1 MTSEVQ
7 EIARPLP
14 RNAKSE
20 YDEFLLLFERCLPPA
35 LAVLWFTSP
44 KGIDTLA
51 RKGGLTNLPDGFVSK
66 ALKSNQNNS
75 RGWDKNN
82 YKKKWNF
89 CFPGERAARFAAPK
103 YQDAFLK
110 TASEEEKE
118 ELSLPDGY
126 FLEFGLNFLKK
137 YTSSAEEE
145 TGEPQEDDES
155 SDNAGEEEE
164 SQEEEVAGGSGL
176 SSSSTVAPE
185 GATELAVESS
195 VPPQT
200 ATHCQSP
207 LAQQTTTSNP
217 TEQATA
223 TTNSGRCEFAL

>member
-1 MTSEVQ
+1 MILWQTSLV
-7 EIARPLP
+7 
-14 RNAKSE
+14 
-20 YDEFLLLFERCLPPA
+20 FF
-35 LAVLWFTSP
+35 
-44 KGIDTLA
+44 
-51 RKGGLTNLPDGFVSK
+51 SK
-66 ALKSNQNNS
+66 ALKSNQNNN

-89 CFPGERAARFAAPK
+89 CFAGERAARFAAPK

-155 SDNAGEEEE
+155 SDNAREEEA
-164 SQEEEVAGGSGL
+164 QEDD
-176 SSSSTVAPE
+176 
-185 GATELAVESS
+185 ESS
-195 VPPQT
+195 DN
-200 ATHCQSP
+200 A
-207 LAQQTTTSNP
+207 
-217 TEQATA
+217 
-223 TTNSGRCEFAL
+223 G

>member
-1 MTSEVQ
+1 M
-7 EIARPLP
+7 
-14 RNAKSE
+14 
-20 YDEFLLLFERCLPPA
+20 
-35 LAVLWFTSP
+35 LWFTSP

-51 RKGGLTNLPDGFVSK
+51 RKGGLINLPDGFVSK
-66 ALKSNQNNS
+66 ALKLKSNQNNS
-75 RGWDKNN
+75 RGWDKNK

-89 CFPGERAARFAAPK
+89 CFAGERAARFAAPK

-223 TTNSGRCEFAL
+223 ATNSDRCEFALQIGVELSTLL